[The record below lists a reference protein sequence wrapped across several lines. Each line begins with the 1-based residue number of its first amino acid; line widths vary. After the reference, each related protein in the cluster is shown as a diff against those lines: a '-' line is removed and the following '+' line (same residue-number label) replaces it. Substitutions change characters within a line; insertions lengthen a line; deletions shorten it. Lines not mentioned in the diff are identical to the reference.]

1 MIDFQKL
8 ECPCLSGTP
17 ENPCW
22 IFLLVCTR
30 IRLNQD
36 FQDTCVGVFF
46 LGWLSTLAKRRSFSR
61 PQTMMGKEGRRKMIL
76 KCFLFW
82 GSDLGRGPI
91 FRGKLAGLSWKHPC
105 VPNRGWRVPAARLGT
120 AGKEMHLQAMSGNSG
135 SWVLQG
141 DLVYW
146 QKLFKV
152 LPYLGQVRIR
162 LCFFWRNRP

>member
-8 ECPCLSGTP
+8 ECHCLSGTP

-22 IFLLVCTR
+22 TFHLVCTR

-91 FRGKLAGLSWKHPC
+91 FRGELAGLNRWLFKAERIRVCQTEAGGFRP
-105 VPNRGWRVPAARLGT
+105 RGWGRLEKKCTSKPCLETQGAECCRVIWCTDRSCLR
-120 AGKEMHLQAMSGNSG
+120 
-135 SWVLQG
+135 
-141 DLVYW
+141 
-146 QKLFKV
+146 F
-152 LPYLGQVRIR
+152 YLTWGR
-162 LCFFWRNRP
+162 